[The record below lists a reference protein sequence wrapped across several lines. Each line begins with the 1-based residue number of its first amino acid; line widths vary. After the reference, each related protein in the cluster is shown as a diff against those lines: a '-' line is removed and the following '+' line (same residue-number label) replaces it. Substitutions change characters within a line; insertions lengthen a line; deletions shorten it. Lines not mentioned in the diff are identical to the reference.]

1 MENILSG
8 KKVAQKILNRLK
20 LEVTNL
26 KNRNVLPSLNI
37 FMVGKE
43 PASEYYSQNII
54 KKSKKADIIVN
65 LINLSEDVIEEEL
78 ITQIEKA
85 NLDKDVHGILL
96 QLPLPIHI
104 RADKVIMSINPNKD
118 VDGLH
123 PFNAGKLLL
132 GKDSFIPCT
141 PLAVLELIKFYEIKT
156 DGAKVVILGRSNI
169 VGKPLANL
177 LLQKKM
183 YGNATVTVCHSHT
196 NELKEITKS
205 ADILIAAIGK
215 PEFVSEKMVNSDA
228 IIIDV
233 GINKIFDE
241 DCERYKFVGDVD
253 YENVREKVKAITPV
267 PGGIGSITTTTL
279 LSNVIKAATF
289 FSIK

>member
-241 DCERYKFVGDVD
+241 NCERYKFVGDVD